1 MLRPPAIAFALIL
14 AAVAPTALA
23 QQDFS
28 KTEIKTQVIAPGIAV
43 LFGEGGNIAV
53 SHGADGTVMIDDQY
67 APLTPKLT
75 AAVAALG
82 ATPVKYLINTHW
94 HGDHS
99 GGNENF
105 GKAGAVILAHDHVRD
120 RMSTPQVRGTRTI
133 GPSPALALPII
144 TYHDGIS
151 LHLNGDRVWTVHMKH
166 AHTDGDSVV
175 FWEKANVVHM
185 GDTFFL
191 IGGFPFVDL
200 NSGGT
205 VKGLRDGIGK
215 ILRMIDDK
223 TVVIPGHG
231 PVTTK
236 AELATYY
243 AMLVS
248 MIDAVETS
256 KKAGKSLAEIQAM
269 KPGARWDTS
278 ADAYIRGDAFVET
291 IFKSLDLP
299 EHHRG
304 EGTPMEHGGGE
315 HKH

>member
-1 MLRPPAIAFALIL
+1 MLKARLIL
-14 AAVAPTALA
+14 ATLLSAAASPAAA
-23 QQDFS
+23 QLDLS
-28 KTEIKTQVIAPGIAV
+28 KAEVTTQVIAPGIAV
-43 LFGEGGNIAV
+43 LFSEGGNVAV
-53 SHGADGTVMIDDQY
+53 SHGPDGTVMIDDQY

-82 ATPVKYLINTHW
+82 ASPVKYLINTHW

-105 GKAGAVILAHDHVRD
+105 GKAGALILAHDHVRE
-120 RMSTPQVRGTRTI
+120 RMGTPQVRGSDTV
-133 GPSPALALPII
+133 GPWPAIALPVV

-151 LHLNGDRVWTVHMKH
+151 LHLNGDRVWTMHMEH
-166 AHTDGDSVV
+166 AHTDGDSIV

-191 IGGFPFVDL
+191 IGGFPYVDL
-200 NSGGT
+200 DSGGT

-215 ILRMIDDK
+215 VLTMIDDK

-236 AELATYY
+236 AELAAYH
-243 AMLVS
+243 AMLVA
-248 MIDAVETS
+248 MIDAVETA

-269 KPGARWDTS
+269 KPGARWDTV
-278 ADAYIRGDAFVET
+278 ADAYIRGDAFVAT
-291 IFKSLDLP
+291 IFKSLDMP
-299 EHHRG
+299 AHHHG
-304 EGTPMEHGGGE
+304 DSKPHDHGGGA
-315 HKH
+315 HQH